1 MSSSKEMAK
10 VGRFS
15 KAAADLSSLST
26 LSRFGDFPEPPKTI
40 TTSSDEVIL
49 PEFERLKVVGR
60 GSFGIAVLYRR
71 LSDKSLV
78 VLKQVKLSELSTDE
92 RAMAMNEVEVFSKLH
107 HPNIISYLG
116 SFLRGDL
123 LLIEMEYAEGG
134 TLAQV
139 ITSRAPTDRLPERQ
153 ILTIVEQIT
162 SAVAYLHAQAILHR
176 DLKTANVFLSRR
188 GVAKIGDFGISK
200 IMHTKVDTRTILG
213 TPYYFSPEMCEGR
226 DYDAKSDVWALG
238 CILGEMCCLRK
249 AFSAS
254 NLSQL
259 VAKIMAGQYLPPPT
273 GYSTC
278 LRNLLKILLQVNPA
292 DRPAAS
298 EILQYWI
305 PLVYRNLGPQRG
317 FTYPRQL
324 EEEAAAAMEQLKLK
338 QYTEES
344 TASLPEPLTE
354 RSVLY
359 QLHSFGTG
367 VSMKP
372 LPLPAT
378 AKITRV
384 ATNGAHFVAVT
395 ADGAVYTWGDDAKG
409 QLALG
414 TSSGPSDGSVWKHY
428 PTKVESLRAYT
439 VVGASCGDQFTI
451 FWTNTGVVLS
461 CGDNSRGVLGHGD
474 TLNRSKPYVIERLR
488 GFKVIQV
495 TCGIHHV
502 VALTST
508 GTIFAWGYSR
518 SGALGLGTAVTSIS
532 IPTPVSSVAEIET
545 RVSAIFAGGNCT
557 MALMD
562 SGEVYAAGANVKN
575 RLGFGKGASK
585 VYRFRKITQIAK
597 KVVDLSVAED
607 HSAFILEGGYVITL
621 GDNVYGQRGLG
632 HARCPPES
640 PNLVTGIKSKFIVR
654 VRCTASGTV
663 VYSDDNVVSFWGTR
677 FGVPTD
683 NFTDSL
689 ATDTDFRQGS
699 NTAAFTNF
707 LVAVYKSELV
717 LDPIDILALYSSPD
731 QLSKGHYVKIG
742 DIVPLHHSTL
752 ILVHT
757 TNPLLSSTEP
767 N

>member
-1 MSSSKEMAK
+1 MSQKQETSRIDA
-10 VGRFS
+10 FS
-15 KAAADLSSLST
+15 KASGTDLSTLST
-26 LSRFGDFPEPPKTI
+26 LSRFGDLPDSVPTI
-40 TTSSDEVIL
+40 STTDEVIL

-71 LSDKSLV
+71 RSDKTLV
-78 VLKQVKLSELSTDE
+78 VLKQVKLSELSTEE

-139 ITSRAPTDRLPERQ
+139 IAARASTDRLPERQ
-153 ILTIVEQIT
+153 VLTIVEQIT

-238 CILGEMCCLRK
+238 CILGEMCCLKK

-259 VAKIMAGQYLPPPT
+259 VAKIMAGQYLPPPA

-278 LRNLLKILLQVNPA
+278 LRNLLKLLLQVNPA
-292 DRPAAS
+292 DRPCAS
-298 EILQYWI
+298 EVLQYWI
-305 PLVYRNLGPQRG
+305 PLIYRHLGPQRG
-317 FTYPRQL
+317 YTYPRQA
-324 EEEAAAAMEQLKLK
+324 EEEAAAALEQLTLK

-344 TASLPEPLTE
+344 TAALPEPLTE

-367 VSMKP
+367 VSMRA

-378 AKITRV
+378 AKISRV

-395 ADGAVYTWGDDAKG
+395 ADGGVYTWGDDSKG
-409 QLALG
+409 QLAL
-414 TSSGPSDGSVWKHY
+414 
-428 PTKVESLRAYT
+428 
-439 VVGASCGDQFTI
+439 GASCGDQFTI

-461 CGDNSRGVLGHGD
+461 CGDNSHGILGHGD
-474 TLNRSKPYVIERLR
+474 TANRSRPSVIDRLH

-495 TCGIHHV
+495 ACGAHHV
-502 VALTST
+502 AALTST
-508 GTIFAWGYSR
+508 GTIFTWGSSR
-518 SGALGLGTAVTSIS
+518 SGALGLGSSTTATL
-532 IPTPVSSVAEIET
+532 PTPVSAIGGGEN
-545 RVSAIFAGGNCT
+545 RVSAIYAGINCT
-557 MALMD
+557 LALLD
-562 SGEVYAAGANVKN
+562 SGEVYATGANTKN
-575 RLGFGKGASK
+575 RLGFNPSVNKTM
-585 VYRFRKITQIAK
+585 RFRKIAQIAK
-597 KVVDLSVAED
+597 RVVDLSVAEE
-607 HSAFILEGGYVITL
+607 HTAFILEGGYVVTL
-621 GDNVYGQRGLG
+621 GDNFYGQRGLG
-632 HARCPPES
+632 HNRSPPES
-640 PNLVTGIKSKFIVR
+640 ANLVTGIKSKFIVR
-654 VRCTASGTV
+654 VRCTSTGSV
-663 VYSDDNVVSFWGTR
+663 VFSDDNVVSFWGTR
-677 FGVPTD
+677 FGVPTE
-683 NFTDSL
+683 NFPDTLTTDSDYRL
-689 ATDTDFRQGS
+689 GG

-707 LVAVYKSELV
+707 LVAVYKSELI
-717 LDPIDILALYSSPD
+717 LDPIDILALYSSPE

-742 DIVPLHHSTL
+742 DIVPLQHSTL
-752 ILVHT
+752 IL
-757 TNPLLSSTEP
+757 
-767 N
+767 